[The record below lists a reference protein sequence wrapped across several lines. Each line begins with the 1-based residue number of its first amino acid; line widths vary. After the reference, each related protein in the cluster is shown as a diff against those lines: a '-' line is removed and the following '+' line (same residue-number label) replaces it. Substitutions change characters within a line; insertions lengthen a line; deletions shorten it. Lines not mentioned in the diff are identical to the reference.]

1 VNGDRLIWVDCEMT
15 GLDLGADAL
24 IEIAVLVTDFDLT
37 ILGDGVDLVIKPPET
52 ALAQMSEQ
60 VRQMHTESG
69 LIELLEGGVTLAEAS
84 DAVLAYVRQHVP
96 DLHRAPLAGNSVHV
110 DRAFLAR
117 DLPDVEAAVHYRNV
131 DVSTVKELARRWFPR
146 AYFASPEKTGNH
158 RALGDIQDSIREL
171 RYYRRTVFVP
181 EPGPDTETARAVAS
195 GVLATDS
202 GAVTAS

>member
-24 IEIAVLVTDFDLT
+24 VEIAVLVTDFDLT
-37 ILGDGVDLVIKPPET
+37 VLGDGVDLVIKPPET

>member
-1 VNGDRLIWVDCEMT
+1 MNGDRLIWVDCEMT

-24 IEIAVLVTDFDLT
+24 VEIAVLVTDFDLT
-37 ILGDGVDLVIKPPET
+37 VLGDGVDLVIKPPET